1 MSTPD
6 ATARRP
12 RLLRYTRDGE
22 VAGVCAGLGVTL
34 GIDPVLLR
42 IAFVVAAAAGG
53 IGFLIYGLAMLLIP
67 RAHGEPSAPPRR
79 DVRKL
84 LGLALLASAGL
95 SLLSGLGVWWG
106 EAVIW
111 PLLLAA
117 TGVAVLY
124 GPGGAVSGG
133 LRDRLTG
140 VVRPRG
146 PTSPDAPGEGDGDGA
161 GRAAG
166 RALIGAL
173 LVLAAGIAFL
183 QATGRLAQTAQAL
196 AGVAVLVLVLT
207 LVLGPWLLGVLR
219 TLTDERRERI
229 RSQER
234 AEMAAH
240 LHDSVLQ
247 TLTLIQRR
255 SDDPAAVASL
265 ARRQERE
272 LRGWL
277 SGTAPDARA
286 DSIAALLRLEAERIE
301 DEFAVTIDV
310 VTVGDRPLDDRL
322 TAMVGAA
329 REAMR
334 NAARFAGAEPISVF
348 LDVSRTDVELF
359 VRDRGPG
366 FDLDDVPPDR
376 HGVRE
381 SIIGRM
387 SRHGGEAT
395 VQPGP
400 GVGTEVALRMA
411 GTP

>member
-1 MSTPD
+1 M
-6 ATARRP
+6 
-12 RLLRYTRDGE
+12 
-22 VAGVCAGLGVTL
+22 
-34 GIDPVLLR
+34 
-42 IAFVVAAAAGG
+42 
-53 IGFLIYGLAMLLIP
+53 
-67 RAHGEPSAPPRR
+67 
-79 DVRKL
+79 
-84 LGLALLASAGL
+84 
-95 SLLSGLGVWWG
+95 WWG
-106 EAVIW
+106 QAVTW

-117 TGVAVLY
+117 TGLAVLY
-124 GPGGAVSGG
+124 GPGGAATGG

-140 VVRPRG
+140 ARRTRRAGIRATPQTTPGG
-146 PTSPDAPGEGDGDGA
+146 PQGGPSS
-161 GRAAG
+161 
-166 RALIGAL
+166 AL
-173 LVLAAGIAFL
+173 LVLAAGVAFL

-196 AGVAVLVLVLT
+196 AGVVVLALVLA

-219 TLTDERRERI
+219 TLGAERRERI

-234 AEMAAH
+234 AEMGAH

-255 SDDPAAVASL
+255 SDDPAAVSSL

-277 SGTAPDARA
+277 SGAAPDAPA

-310 VTVGDRPLDDRL
+310 VTVGDRPLDERL

-348 LDVSRTDVELF
+348 LDVGAQDVEVF

-366 FDLDDVPPDR
+366 FDLDDVPGDR
-376 HGVRE
+376 RGVRE

-387 SRHGGEAT
+387 ARHGGEAT
-395 VQPGP
+395 VQAGP
-400 GVGTEVALRMA
+400 GIGTEIALRMESTA
-411 GTP
+411 

>member
-12 RLLRYTRDGE
+12 RLCRYTRDGE

-42 IAFVVAAAAGG
+42 IAFVAAAAAGG
-53 IGFLIYGLAMLLIP
+53 IGFVVYGLAMLFIP
-67 RAHGEPSAPPRR
+67 RAHGEPPAPPRR
-79 DVRKL
+79 DPRKL
-84 LGLALLASAGL
+84 LGLTLLAAAGL
-95 SLLSGLGVWWG
+95 TLLSSLGVWWG
-106 EAVIW
+106 QAVTW

-117 TGVAVLY
+117 TGLAVLY
-124 GPGGAVSGG
+124 GPGGAATGG

-140 VVRPRG
+140 ARR
-146 PTSPDAPGEGDGDGA
+146 TRGA
-161 GRAAG
+161 GIESDTADDSGRSAG
-166 RALIGAL
+166 RALVGAL
-173 LVLAAGIAFL
+173 LVLAAGVAFL

-196 AGVAVLVLVLT
+196 AGVVVLALVLA

-219 TLTDERRERI
+219 TLGAERRDRI
-229 RSQER
+229 RSPER
-234 AEMAAH
+234 AERGAH

-255 SDDPAAVASL
+255 SDDPAAVSSL

-277 SGTAPDARA
+277 SGAAPDAPA

-310 VTVGDRPLDDRL
+310 VTVGDRPLDERL

-348 LDVSRTDVELF
+348 LDVGAQDVEVF

-366 FDLDDVPPDR
+366 FDLDDVPGDR
-376 HGVRE
+376 RGVRE

-387 SRHGGEAT
+387 ARHGGEAT
-395 VQPGP
+395 VQAGP
-400 GVGTEVALRMA
+400 GIGTEIALRMESTA
-411 GTP
+411 